1 MNSCKNSV
9 SPPKVTREENGKQEE
24 IQSELEDDPCLFVS
38 WKDLQKSCSQERNR
52 MKVDC
57 RSLMNQQQQLIENER
72 KIAAAKK
79 QEEKNLIHERL
90 GFKNYKL

>member
-1 MNSCKNSV
+1 M
-9 SPPKVTREENGKQEE
+9 KVLRVLCPNLT
-24 IQSELEDDPCLFVS
+24 DDPCLFVS

-79 QEEKNLIHERL
+79 QEEKNLMKRNAAH
-90 GFKNYKL
+90 GKDH

>member
-1 MNSCKNSV
+1 M
-9 SPPKVTREENGKQEE
+9 
-24 IQSELEDDPCLFVS
+24 ILLEDES
-38 WKDLQKSCSQERNR
+38 KDLQKSCSQERNR

-79 QEEKNLIHERL
+79 QEEKKRL